1 MRQIGTPPLMRPHDS
16 DTTGG
21 GQRGHGGASGG
32 RGGGGYGHPPQK
44 SGRRQK
50 RYEVFPGRNK
60 FFCDGRLMMAKQ
72 THVFLFT
79 CTLIIG
85 TCTLFF
91 VFDCPYLFTNI
102 GRWIPAVAG
111 GLFIFVMLSL
121 FRTSFS
127 DPGVIPRA
135 TPEEAAHIEKQIEVP
150 NGENSAALRPPP
162 RTKEVTIHGQTVK
175 LKYCFTC
182 RIFRPPRASHCSLC
196 DNCVDRFDHHCPWV
210 GNCVGRRN
218 YRYFYLFIVSLA
230 ALCIFIFACVITRL
244 VFEARTKE
252 SLPDTL
258 RDNPASCI
266 ECVVCFFSLWSIL
279 GLAGFHTYL
288 TTANQTTNEDIK
300 GSFSSR
306 RGADVRNPYSQGSC
320 IANCAGVLCA
330 PIPPSLIARR
340 SYVDSGSRITTIR
353 PFSTV
358 HASSKNGS
366 QHNLAGG
373 QQVAAGGIP
382 LSQLDRVERMVS
394 GDGRGGGGNNGGHGL
409 GNLAM
414 STGQPDGLGPADSR
428 HLVAHIGHPGH
439 QSRATSA
446 PPATWN
452 PHLNSQ
458 QQQQQQHQQ
467 LHRQQQQ
474 FRGHDRAGT
483 LPAQHIQDSF
493 VCHLYM
499 RQV

>member
-1 MRQIGTPPLMRPHDS
+1 
-16 DTTGG
+16 
-21 GQRGHGGASGG
+21 
-32 RGGGGYGHPPQK
+32 
-44 SGRRQK
+44 
-50 RYEVFPGRNK
+50 
-60 FFCDGRLMMAKQ
+60 MALS
-72 THVFLFT
+72 HW
-79 CTLIIG
+79 CS
-85 TCTLFF
+85 F
-91 VFDCPYLFTNI
+91 VS
-102 GRWIPAVAG
+102 
-111 GLFIFVMLSL
+111 M
-121 FRTSFS
+121 FS
-127 DPGVIPRA
+127 
-135 TPEEAAHIEKQIEVP
+135 EVP
-150 NGENSAALRPPP
+150 NGDNSSALRPPP

-258 RDNPASCI
+258 RDNPASCV

-320 IANCAGVLCA
+320 FANCGAVLCA

-340 SYVDSGSRITTIR
+340 SYVDSGTSITAIR

-366 QHNLAGG
+366 QHSLAGI
-373 QQVAAGGIP
+373 QQVAVGGIP
-382 LSQLDRVERMVS
+382 LSQLDRVERMV
-394 GDGRGGGGNNGGHGL
+394 GGEGRGACGTNGGHSIGGL
-409 GNLAM
+409 AVA
-414 STGQPDGLGPADSR
+414 TGQTGGPGIADGRYLS
-428 HLVAHIGHPGH
+428 HMGHSAH

-452 PHLNSQ
+452 SHLSSQHQQPHR
-458 QQQQQQHQQ
+458 QQQHQQ
-467 LHRQQQQ
+467 P

-483 LPAQHIQDSF
+483 LPAQHIQGRNAGHNPVPVAVVPPHRSSQIIGQGGPGGG
-493 VCHLYM
+493 VGHVGSHEHVLSQQQTH
-499 RQV
+499 QVVAPSGFYHATPHVDGCPIQQQQQQQQKAALHQKTAGIPQTRLLSPTDYPTSILKQSSV